1 MLLRKL
7 LEGLYPLEI
16 IGEVDIDIGNIVYD
30 SRKAI
35 KNSLF
40 VCIDGTT
47 VDGHSFIPE
56 AVENGAR
63 ALLIQKEASVPDGIT
78 AIRIDDTR
86 YGLAHVSSV
95 FFNKPSEN
103 FKLVGITGT
112 KGKTTTSFM
121 LKNILETAGQKVGLV
136 GTIHNMIGNQVVYGG
151 PITTPESYDL
161 QALFSEMYEKKVDSV
176 VMEVSSQGLQLHR
189 VSCSNFNIGVFTNLY
204 KDHISPKEHRDM
216 DDYLNAKVKLFKMCR
231 DGLVNADSPYAG
243 KVLSEAECRI
253 YTFGIE
259 NNCDIRAYDIIKHP
273 HSVEFKVASRWINGD
288 MKVNIPGR
296 FTVYNALVAIGVC
309 GIMEIPCKYVKEGL
323 EKVSVPGRAE
333 IVTTN
338 ENFAVIVDY
347 AHTAD
352 SLENILNA
360 VKEFT
365 AGRVVCVFGCG
376 GNRDRVRRFG
386 MGEVSGKIA
395 DFTIITSDNPRSE
408 DPLAIINDIET
419 GIMKTDAKYI
429 KIIDRREAIKYAIKN
444 AKPDD
449 VVVIAG
455 KGHETYQIFK
465 DKTIHFDDKEV
476 AGEILEEIAA
486 EKCSG
491 GRNNADN
498 EMQ

>member
-1 MLLRKL
+1 MMELLEVSMLLRKL
-7 LEGLYPLEI
+7 LEGLSPLEI
-16 IGEVDIDIGNIVYD
+16 NGEIDIDISNIIFD

-47 VDGHSFIPE
+47 VDGHSFIPQ
-56 AVENGAR
+56 AIENGAV
-63 ALLIQKEASVPDGIT
+63 ALIVQKEVDIPDGIT
-78 AIRIDDTR
+78 SVRIEDTR
-86 YGLAHVSSV
+86 YGLAHVSGK
-95 FFNKPSEN
+95 FFNNPSGC

-112 KGKTTTSFM
+112 KGKTTTTFM
-121 LKNILETAGQKVGLV
+121 LKNILEAAGQKVGLV
-136 GTIHNMIGNQVVYGG
+136 GTIHNMIGDRIVYGG

-161 QALFSEMYEKKVDSV
+161 QSLFSEMSEKEVDSV

-189 VSCSNFNIGVFTNLY
+189 VSCNDFDIGVFTNLY
-204 KDHISPKEHRDM
+204 KDHISPKEHKDM
-216 DDYLNAKVKLFKMCR
+216 DDYLNAKIKLFKMCKT
-231 DGLVNADSPYAG
+231 GLVNADSPYAG
-243 KVLSEAECRI
+243 KVISEAKCNI

-259 NNCDIRAYDIIKHP
+259 NDCDIRAYDIIKYP
-273 HSVEFKVASRWINGD
+273 HSVEFKVASKWLNGD
-288 MKVNIPGR
+288 FKVNIPGM

-309 GIMEIPCKYVKEGL
+309 ALVGISYDPVKEGL

-333 IVTTN
+333 TVTTN
-338 ENFAVIVDY
+338 ENFTVIVDY

-360 VKEFT
+360 VKDFA

-376 GNRDRVRRFG
+376 GNRDRLRRFG

-419 GIMKTDAKYI
+419 GIKKTDAKYI
-429 KIIDRREAIKYAIKN
+429 KIVDRREAIKYAILN

-449 VVVIAG
+449 IIVIAG

-465 DKTIHFDDKEV
+465 DKTIHFDDREV
-476 AGEILEEIAA
+476 AKEILEEIA
-486 EKCSG
+486 EG
-491 GRNNADN
+491 
-498 EMQ
+498 Q